1 MYKRQES
8 DVTADDLL
16 SGTAKGTKKQAAM
29 DFLEKLLADGQM
41 PQTEIME
48 LAEKKGIA
56 EKTLRNA
63 KEALNVKSKRLNNQW
78 YWSLDYSKMARCP
91 FLSNRASCHLE
102 RI

>member
-1 MYKRQES
+1 MSEENGFEWIGEY

-16 SGTAKGTKKQAAM
+16 SGTAKCTKKQAAM

-78 YWSLDYSKMARCP
+78 YWSLD
-91 FLSNRASCHLE
+91 
-102 RI
+102 

>member
-1 MYKRQES
+1 MNYKK
-8 DVTADDLL
+8 V
-16 SGTAKGTKKQAAM
+16 KKYGNNTFYMLIIQM
-29 DFLEKLLADGQM
+29 LNDFLEKLLADGQM

-78 YWSLDYSKMARCP
+78 YWSLD
-91 FLSNRASCHLE
+91 
-102 RI
+102 

>member
-1 MYKRQES
+1 MSEENGFEWIGEY

-16 SGTAKGTKKQAAM
+16 SGTAKGSKKQAAM
-29 DFLEKLLADGQM
+29 DYLENLIADGQM

-78 YWSLDYSKMARCP
+78 YWSLD
-91 FLSNRASCHLE
+91 
-102 RI
+102 

>member
-1 MYKRQES
+1 
-8 DVTADDLL
+8 
-16 SGTAKGTKKQAAM
+16 M
-29 DFLEKLLADGQM
+29 DYLEKLIADGQM

-78 YWSLDYSKMARCP
+78 YWSLD
-91 FLSNRASCHLE
+91 
-102 RI
+102 